1 MGSPSVLEK
10 ALQLQYCWGKRASKS
25 VGSKSIDSHDF
36 PIKDRGSVSKWNA
49 YCKFFVIYAYY
60 QLKPLF
66 SISKF
71 LTWYELLLGEKLLF
85 DSACG
90 EHEIA
95 LRTYN
100 ALYVALWQL
109 WDVSDS
115 HKTLQD
121 LISDSWSDVPLRRTT
136 VIVRQV
142 APNCFKLR
150 SLYARNF
157 FTFSTLLVIIDL
169 AREYKTAK
177 ESAKFFP
184 LFLFS

>member
-10 ALQLQYCWGKRASKS
+10 AFRLQLQCCWRGKRTSKS
-25 VGSKSIDSHDF
+25 IGCKSIDSHDF
-36 PIKDRGSVSKWNA
+36 PIRGRDHFRNGMLIAKSSF
-49 YCKFFVIYAYY
+49 YSFVLWAYY

-95 LRTYN
+95 LRTCN

-121 LISDSWSDVPLRRTT
+121 LISDSWSHVPLRRTT
-136 VIVRQV
+136 IIVRQV
-142 APNCFKLR
+142 APNCL
-150 SLYARNF
+150 
-157 FTFSTLLVIIDL
+157 
-169 AREYKTAK
+169 
-177 ESAKFFP
+177 
-184 LFLFS
+184 